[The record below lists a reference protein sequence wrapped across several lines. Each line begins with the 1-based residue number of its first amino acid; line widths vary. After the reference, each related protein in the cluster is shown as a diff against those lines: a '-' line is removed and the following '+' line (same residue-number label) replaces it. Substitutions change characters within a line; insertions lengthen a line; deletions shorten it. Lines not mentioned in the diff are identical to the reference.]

1 MSNRQI
7 LGTLSILTWALASG
21 VASHARAA
29 DNENLVAPDSAS
41 SPPGTQRAPVPFE
54 RKVPITARPTAPDIV
69 SHSRQS
75 RSGIESTDGLESTD
89 PDSRSEIDLR
99 AAKAAVE
106 ADGYKRVTILGRGP
120 NGTWRAK
127 GYRGDM
133 EVGLTVDADGDVTT
147 K

>member
-1 MSNRQI
+1 MPNRQI
-7 LGTLSILTWALASG
+7 LGTLSILTVALGSG
-21 VASHARAA
+21 VASPAKGA
-29 DNENLVAPDSAS
+29 DNESLVAPDSAS
-41 SPPGTQRAPVPFE
+41 SLPGTQRAPVPFE
-54 RKVPITARPTAPDIV
+54 RKVPITARPTAPDV
-69 SHSRQS
+69 EPDSRQN
-75 RSGIESTDGLESTD
+75 RSGIEPTDGSDSTD